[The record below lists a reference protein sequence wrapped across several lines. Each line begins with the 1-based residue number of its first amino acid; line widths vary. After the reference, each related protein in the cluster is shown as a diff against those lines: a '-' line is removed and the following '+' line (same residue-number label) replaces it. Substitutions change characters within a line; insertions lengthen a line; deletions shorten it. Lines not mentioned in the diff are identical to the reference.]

1 MGSDLSWNDYR
12 IFLALSRQRSLGQAA
27 RALGVNLST
36 VRRRLASLEEH
47 LGTRLIERRREGVI
61 LTRTGERLLPRA
73 LVLEAAAAQI
83 EREVG
88 GADNRLQGT
97 VRLTAGEAF
106 IARIIAPALG
116 RFCAAWP
123 AIQVELLADNQR
135 VDLLRGE
142 AHVAVRLSRPT
153 DASVVARKIGVLG
166 FGLYASRSYLS
177 RAGRPRSPDDL
188 SAHAFVA
195 YDAALERTPET
206 QWLLAQG
213 ATFKVRCSGPLGLYA
228 IAGAGVGIA
237 AIAHRFAAL
246 EPGLERVLP
255 SLELPSRDIWL
266 ASPRE
271 LSRTAR
277 VRAVHGFVAE
287 LLRS

>member
-1 MGSDLSWNDYR
+1 
-12 IFLALSRQRSLGQAA
+12 LAAFCSSVEVAGGITLRPGRERSLWTA

-47 LGTRLIERRREGVI
+47 LGTRLLERRREGVI

-73 LVLEAAAAQI
+73 LVLEAAAAEI

-135 VDLLRGE
+135 VDLLARRG
-142 AHVAVRLSRPT
+142 
-153 DASVVARKIGVLG
+153 
-166 FGLYASRSYLS
+166 
-177 RAGRPRSPDDL
+177 
-188 SAHAFVA
+188 
-195 YDAALERTPET
+195 
-206 QWLLAQG
+206 
-213 ATFKVRCSGPLGLYA
+213 
-228 IAGAGVGIA
+228 
-237 AIAHRFAAL
+237 
-246 EPGLERVLP
+246 
-255 SLELPSRDIWL
+255 
-266 ASPRE
+266 
-271 LSRTAR
+271 
-277 VRAVHGFVAE
+277 
-287 LLRS
+287 